1 MTQEHHATACTSEP
15 WPILSATGIL
25 ESHAQE
31 LHNIRLDISTYRY
44 SSIVYL
50 RNDRPVLWNVEVQSE
65 QELEHAKLRV
75 RHEPAGFTTPQEWE
89 IPYLAAGQLYSR
101 SGECPVFDDTALLAL
116 QEDVPGRIIV
126 ELIDA
131 GGTVLVRKEDEF
143 KWLAYNTWAG
153 GNEYPELLAAL
164 TLPQDP
170 AVDAIINA
178 VGIGKGYAAE
188 PDETRAQLRRL
199 WEHVAGLGIE
209 YTLPPES
216 WIDDGL
222 GQRVRPPSCI
232 IEKKCSTCL
241 DSTLLLAAC
250 VTRLGLNPFVILI
263 DGHAFMGVQLQNRHL
278 PSPQLTPASTVR
290 NHLKQQRLIVLETT
304 ALNTRGTREP
314 ISFDH
319 AAAVGN
325 SELMELAD
333 DAYFQALDIKSL
345 WYQVGI
351 HPILGGLPENTTPA
365 PTAEES
371 DNLVSHMPRN
381 RMDVWQLKLLDLSLR
396 NPLLNTA
403 PASKRHLALLLPDVA
418 ALEDKLSTGTA
429 FRIKSIPETYWSLTS
444 QVQHGSDSDA
454 NKHRLAECVTSMF
467 QNRELASGERSNV
480 LQKQLQTIYLT
491 TRREMEESGANTLYI
506 ACGFLKWYRSNARE
520 QRAFRAPILL
530 LPVRL
535 SRPSVKAGFTLR
547 GSDEEPRCNMTLL
560 ELLKTEFGIRIPE
573 LEGDLPTDEAGLDV
587 PRIFNI
593 LRRAIDSLPGWEV
606 EENCSLGT
614 FSFTKYLMWK
624 DLCDRREHLMRN
636 PIVSQIAATER
647 GIFPSQVDFPN
658 PATLDN
664 EVEAQKVFT
673 PLSSDSSQLSAV
685 LAAGRGKN
693 FVLIGPPGTGKS
705 QTITNM
711 IAHCLAH
718 GKTVLFVAEKAA
730 ALQVV
735 HKRLKRVG
743 LEAFCL
749 ELHSN
754 KANKKDVLAQYKTA
768 VEAVSNGTGSQD
780 WETQVYA
787 MAILRHQL
795 NLLPWELH
803 HLYPDETSL
812 FNDIDLV
819 ASHRELPEFK
829 VYDGD
834 IQTLAREEKARIQE
848 EARDLAL
855 HYELVRQLPPDRRS
869 LLNTTEYT
877 AEWEESLARSLPRYL
892 EQLNHWEQTAE
903 AAGNSL
909 NLPAERLRELLPAL
923 ELAAQHPNAGL
934 EQLLPARAAT
944 TLATLAETAT
954 LAGEFRGLKAQ
965 LSLNYPPEAL
975 KENDLAAKL
984 RECKEIT
991 ISGFFTRFFGMRRMQ
1006 RYLQMLAVSSQKPAD
1021 CLRDLQLL
1029 VRMQEI
1035 SRRLQQPDAAALPR
1049 PFRHGLNTTDRHLN
1063 EAKSMVATLGAQPDA
1078 DTLLHPMLSGNLP
1091 ELSNRVGSL
1100 RNALDS
1106 RTQAEQALYQ
1116 DTGMPTC
1123 NRDLATALLEI
1134 RPRWRNLVLWNRRKQ
1149 SSPHAWVQELQ
1160 QDRIVPEVF
1169 PTAVA
1174 VNLARQRLRTAATQ
1188 NETLLQFMPAIHEGR
1203 IADFAQKDADLL
1215 QATTTQIRNS
1225 LIQRAGSITRHGTEV
1240 ALLQRELSKQRA
1252 HMPLRQLLS
1261 SIPHITPLLKPCM
1274 LMSPLSVAQY
1284 LTTEA
1289 EPFDVV
1295 IFDEASQIPVW
1306 DAIGAIGRGRN
1317 AIIVGD
1323 PRQMPPTSF
1332 FSRSKDEE
1340 AEDDGTTE
1348 KDMESI
1354 LDECLACNIPAMNLS
1369 WHYRSKS
1376 ESLIAFSNERY
1387 YEQKL
1392 TTFPAPRMQDNA
1404 IHYHHTGGVYEP
1416 GSSKRINQQE
1426 AAALVAHVLATLR
1439 SPGFRYTEATSIGIV
1454 TFNTQQQSLIEDL
1467 LEAERAKD
1475 ETLEPYF
1482 AENTP
1487 EAIFVKNLENVQGD
1501 ERGVI
1506 YFSTTFGRD
1515 AKGHLS
1521 MNFGPLNLQG
1531 GERRLNVAITRA
1543 RSGMHVFTSLLPED
1557 IDLSR
1562 TSARG
1567 AADLRGFLD
1576 YARRGAAS
1584 YMELKQGI
1592 RTREKDSL
1600 LAHLAGELAAR
1611 GWNCRT
1617 GVGVSGYRIDLAVE
1631 DPANPGSVLAGITT
1645 DGYAYAAA
1653 NTARDRDVLRQSV
1666 LRGLGWRLLR
1676 VWAIDWWRD
1685 PAACIN
1691 ALDAALK
1698 QACEDGPISPPELP
1712 ELSAPVEAAPVEVTT
1727 EIPATPVRIE
1737 PLLGA
1742 EYQYAQLNTTLPPL
1756 FEMSDASLRP
1766 SLCSIVKAEGPMKED
1781 FLLARLRAHSLTP
1794 AISATLKRR
1803 LYGIITQLIMDGSIL
1818 CQQEGCDRVLY
1829 AAGTDPV
1836 KPRAK
1841 GPREWDD
1848 VPESELKA
1856 IATQVL
1862 AHLKCVPGCDEH
1874 LKGIAGYLGI
1884 SRLTKPLREHLSRLL
1899 TEQA

>member
-1 MTQEHHATACTSEP
+1 MQTPQITLT
-15 WPILSATGIL
+15 
-25 ESHAQE
+25 
-31 LHNIRLDISTYRY
+31 ISTYRY

-50 RNDRPVLWNVEVQSE
+50 RNNRPVLWNVEVQSE
-65 QELEHAKLRV
+65 QELEHSKLRV
-75 RHEPAGFTTPQEWE
+75 RHEPAGYTTPQEWE
-89 IPYLAAGQLYSR
+89 LPYLAAGQLYSKA
-101 SGECPVFDDTALLAL
+101 GECPEFDDAALLAQ
-116 QEDVPGRIIV
+116 QENAPGRIIV
-126 ELIDA
+126 ELLDA
-131 GGTVLVRKEDEF
+131 EGTVLAQKEDEF
-143 KWLAYNTWAG
+143 TWLAYNTWAG
-153 GNEYPELLAAL
+153 GDEYPELLAAL

-178 VGIGKGYAAE
+178 VGTGKGYAAE
-188 PDETRAQLRRL
+188 PDEICGQLRRL
-199 WEHVAGLGIE
+199 WEYVAGQGIE
-209 YTLPPES
+209 YALPPES
-216 WIDDGL
+216 WVDIGL
-222 GQRVRPPSCI
+222 GQRVRTPSYI
-232 IEKKCSTCL
+232 MEKKCSTCL

-278 PSPQLTPASTVR
+278 PSPQLTPAATVR
-290 NHLKQQRLIVLETT
+290 NHLKQQKLILLETT
-304 ALNTRGTREP
+304 ALNTHGTREP

-319 AAAVGN
+319 AAEVAN
-325 SELMELAD
+325 SELMGLAD
-333 DAYFQALDIKSL
+333 GAYFQALDIKSL

-351 HPILGGLPENTTPA
+351 HPILGGLPENTNPA
-365 PTAEES
+365 PTPEEA
-371 DNLVSHMPRN
+371 DNLVSNMPRN

-403 PASKRHLALLLPDVA
+403 PSSKRHLTLLLPDVA
-418 ALEDKLSTGTA
+418 ALEDKLAAGAA
-429 FRIKSIPETYWSLTS
+429 FRIKPIPETYWSLTS
-444 QVQHGSDSDA
+444 RVQHGSDDAA
-454 NKHRLAECVTSMF
+454 NKQRLAECVASMF
-467 QNRELASGERSNV
+467 LNHELASCEKPQA

-506 ACGFLKWYRSNARE
+506 ACGFLKWNRSNIRE
-520 QRAFRAPILL
+520 RRAFRAPILL

-535 SRPSVKAGFTLR
+535 TRPSVKAGFTLR
-547 GSDEEPRCNMTLL
+547 GTDEEPRFNMTLL

-573 LEGDLPTDEAGLDV
+573 LEGELPTDDAGLDV

-593 LRRAIDSLPGWEV
+593 LRRAIDSLHGWEV
-606 EENCSLGT
+606 EESCSLGT

-636 PIVSQIAATER
+636 PIVSQIASTER
-647 GIFPSQVDFPN
+647 GFFPAQVDFPN

-743 LEAFCL
+743 LEEFCL

-754 KANKKDVLAQYKTA
+754 KANKKDVLAQYKAA
-768 VEAVSNGTGSQD
+768 VETVSGGAGKQD
-780 WETQVYA
+780 WENQVHA
-787 MAILRHQL
+787 MATLRHHL
-795 NLLPWELH
+795 NQLPWELH
-803 HLYPDETSL
+803 HLNPDETCL

-819 ASHRELPEFK
+819 ASCRELPDFK

-834 IQTLAREEKARIQE
+834 IQALTKEEKARMQE

-855 HYELVRQLPPDRRS
+855 HYELVRQLTPDQRS

-877 AEWEESLARSLPRYL
+877 TEWEESLTRSLQHYL
-892 EQLNHWEQTAE
+892 EQLTFWEQRAE

-909 NLPAERLRELLPAL
+909 QLPTERLRDMLPSL
-923 ELAAQHPNAGL
+923 ELAARHPNAGL
-934 EQLLPARAAT
+934 EQLLPAQAAD
-944 TLATLAETAT
+944 TLAALEETAT
-954 LAGEFRGLKAQ
+954 LAGEFRELKAQ

-975 KENDLAAKL
+975 KEDDLSAKL

-1006 RYLQMLAVSSQKPAD
+1006 RYLRMLAGSSQKPED

-1035 SRRLQQPDAAALPR
+1035 SRHLQQQNAAALPR
-1049 PFRHGLNTTDRHLN
+1049 LFRHGLETTDQHLA
-1063 EAKSMVATLGAQPDA
+1063 EAKSMAATVGAQTDA
-1078 DTLLHPMLSGNLP
+1078 DALLLPVFTGSLP
-1091 ELSNRVGSL
+1091 ELNSLTISL
-1100 RNALDS
+1100 RSALDS
-1106 RTQAEQALYQ
+1106 LTEAEQALLR
-1116 DTGMPTC
+1116 DTGLTTC
-1123 NRDLATALLEI
+1123 SHDMAITLQEMC
-1134 RPRWRNLVLWNRRKQ
+1134 PRWRNLVLWNRRKQ

-1160 QDRIVPEVF
+1160 QDSIAPEDF
-1169 PTAVA
+1169 PEAVA
-1174 VNLARQRLRTAATQ
+1174 VNLARQRLRTATTQ
-1188 NETLLQFMPAIHEGR
+1188 NETLLQFMPSIHEGR
-1203 IADFAQKDADLL
+1203 IADFSKKDADLL
-1215 QATTTQIRNS
+1215 QATTVQIRNS
-1225 LIQRAGSITRHGTEV
+1225 LIQRAGGIAQHGTEV

-1252 HMPLRQLLS
+1252 HMPLRQLLT

-1284 LTTEA
+1284 LTTGA

-1340 AEDDGTTE
+1340 DEDDYTTE

-1376 ESLIAFSNERY
+1376 ESLIAFSNDRY

-1404 IHYHHTGGVYEP
+1404 IHYHLTGGVYEP
-1416 GSSKRINQQE
+1416 GSGKRINQQE

-1439 SPGFRYTEATSIGIV
+1439 SPGFRYTEASSIGIV
-1454 TFNTQQQSLIEDL
+1454 TFNTQQQSLIEDM

-1482 AENTP
+1482 AENNP

-1515 AKGHLS
+1515 AKGKIS

-1543 RSGMHVFTSLLPED
+1543 RSAMHVFTSLQPED

-1562 TSARG
+1562 TQARG

-1576 YARRGAAS
+1576 FARRGAAS

-1592 RTREKDSL
+1592 RAREKDSL
-1600 LAHLAGELAAR
+1600 LAHLADELTAR

-1631 DPANPGSVLAGITT
+1631 DPAHPGCVLAGITT
-1645 DGYAYAAA
+1645 DGYSYASA
-1653 NTARDRDVLRQSV
+1653 NTARDRDVLRLSV
-1666 LRGLGWRLLR
+1666 LQGLGWRLLR
-1676 VWAIDWWRD
+1676 VWAMDWWRD
-1685 PAACIN
+1685 PAGCIN
-1691 ALDAALK
+1691 ALDAAL
-1698 QACEDGPISPPELP
+1698 QEAREEGPPTPPELP
-1712 ELSAPVEAAPVEVTT
+1712 ELSAPVEAAPAEIIAAAPAAPTT
-1727 EIPATPVRIE
+1727 QE

-1742 EYQYAQLNTTLPPL
+1742 DYQYTQLNKALPPL
-1756 FEMSDASLRP
+1756 FEMSDASLSP
-1766 SLCSIVKAEGPMKED
+1766 CLCRIVETEGPIKED
-1781 FLLARLRAHSLTP
+1781 FLLAQLRSHSLTP
-1794 AISATLKRR
+1794 ALAPSLRRR
-1803 LYGIITQLIMDGSIL
+1803 LSGIITRLIETGTIL

-1829 AAGTDPV
+1829 AVGTAPV

-1848 VPESELKA
+1848 VPDSELKA
-1856 IATQVL
+1856 IATQVM
-1862 AHLKCVPGCDEH
+1862 AHLKCMPGCDEH
-1874 LKGIAGYLGI
+1874 LKGIVTYLGI

-1899 TEQA
+1899 QAN

>member
-1 MTQEHHATACTSEP
+1 MQTPQITLT
-15 WPILSATGIL
+15 
-25 ESHAQE
+25 
-31 LHNIRLDISTYRY
+31 ISTYRY

-50 RNDRPVLWNVEVQSE
+50 RNNRPVLWNVEVQSD

-75 RHEPAGFTTPQEWE
+75 RHEPEGFTTPQEWE
-89 IPYLAAGQLYSR
+89 LPYLTAGQLYSR
-101 SGECPVFDDTALLAL
+101 PGECPEFDDAALLAL
-116 QEDVPGRIIV
+116 QENAPGRIIV
-126 ELIDA
+126 ELVDA
-131 GGTVLVRKEDEF
+131 EGTVLARKEDEF
-143 KWLAYNTWAG
+143 TWLAYNTWAG

-164 TLPQDP
+164 TLPQDS
-170 AVDAIINA
+170 AVDSIINTI
-178 VGIGKGYAAE
+178 GTGKGYAAG
-188 PDETRAQLRRL
+188 PDEICEHLRRL

-209 YTLPPES
+209 YALPPES
-216 WIDDGL
+216 WVDIGL
-222 GQRVRPPSCI
+222 GQRVRTPSCI
-232 IEKKCSTCL
+232 MEKKCSTCL

-278 PSPQLTPASTVR
+278 PSPQLTPVSTVR
-290 NHLKQQRLIVLETT
+290 NHLNQQKLIVLETT
-304 ALNTRGTREP
+304 ALNTHGTREP

-319 AAAVGN
+319 AATVGN
-325 SELMELAD
+325 SELMNLD
-333 DAYFQALDIKSL
+333 DHDYFQALDIKSL

-351 HPILGGLPENTTPA
+351 HPILGGLQENTNPA
-365 PTAEES
+365 PSAEEA

-403 PASKRHLALLLPDVA
+403 PGSRRHLSLLLPDVA
-418 ALEDKLSTGTA
+418 ELEDKLSTGTV
-429 FRIKSIPETYWSLTS
+429 FRIKPIPETYWSLTS
-444 QVQHGSDSDA
+444 QVQHGSDSSA
-454 NKHRLAECVTSMF
+454 NKHRLAECVESMF

-480 LQKQLQTIYLT
+480 LQKQLQTIYLG

-506 ACGFLKWYRSNARE
+506 ACGFLKWYRSNVRE

-547 GSDEEPRCNMTLL
+547 GSDEEPRFNMTLL

-573 LEGDLPTDEAGLDV
+573 LEGELPTDDAGLDV

-606 EENCSLGT
+606 EESCSLGT

-647 GIFPSQVDFPN
+647 GIFPAQVDFPD
-658 PATLDN
+658 PAKLDN

-754 KANKKDVLAQYKTA
+754 KANKKDVLAQYKAA
-768 VEAVSNGTGSQD
+768 VEAVSGGAGKQD
-780 WETQVYA
+780 WDNQVYA
-787 MAILRHQL
+787 MATLRHQL

-834 IQTLAREEKARIQE
+834 IRSITKEEKSRMQE

-855 HYELVRQLPPDRRS
+855 HYELVRQLTPDQRR

-877 AEWEESLARSLPRYL
+877 TEWEESLTRSLAHYL
-892 EQLNHWEQTAE
+892 EQLTFWEQTAE
-903 AAGNSL
+903 SAASSL
-909 NLPAERLRELLPAL
+909 HLPAERLRELLPAL
-923 ELAAQHPNAGL
+923 ELAAQHPGAGL
-934 EQLLPARAAT
+934 EQLLPARATAS
-944 TLATLAETAT
+944 LAALKETAT

-975 KENDLAAKL
+975 KEDDLTARL

-991 ISGFFTRFFGMRRMQ
+991 ISGFFTRFFGMRRMR
-1006 RYLQMLAVSSQKPAD
+1006 RYLQMLAGSSQKPAD
-1021 CLRDLQLL
+1021 CLRDLQHL

-1035 SRRLQQPDAAALPR
+1035 SRHLQQQDAAALPR
-1049 PFRHGLNTTDRHLN
+1049 LFRHGLETTDQHLA
-1063 EAKSMVATLGAQPDA
+1063 EAKSMAATLGTQPDA
-1078 DTLLHPMLSGNLP
+1078 DTLLLPVLTGNLP
-1091 ELSNRVGSL
+1091 ELASRTSSL
-1100 RNALDS
+1100 RSALDS
-1106 RTQAEQALYQ
+1106 LTAAEQALLR
-1116 DTGMPTC
+1116 DTGLPTC
-1123 NRDLATALLEI
+1123 SLDMATTLQEM

-1149 SSPHAWVQELQ
+1149 NCHPGWVQELQ
-1160 QDRIVPEVF
+1160 QDSIAPELF
-1169 PTAVA
+1169 PEAVA
-1174 VNLARQRLRTAATQ
+1174 VNLARLRLRTAATQ

-1203 IADFAQKDADLL
+1203 IADFAKKDADLL
-1215 QATTTQIRNS
+1215 QATTDQIRNS

-1252 HMPLRQLLS
+1252 HMPLRQLLT
-1261 SIPHITPLLKPCM
+1261 SIPHLTPLLKPCM

-1284 LTTEA
+1284 LTTDA

-1332 FSRSKDEE
+1332 FSRGKDEE
-1340 AEDDGTTE
+1340 DEDESTAE

-1376 ESLIAFSNERY
+1376 ESLIAFSNDRY

-1416 GSSKRINQQE
+1416 GSGKRINQQE

-1482 AENTP
+1482 AENNP
-1487 EAIFVKNLENVQGD
+1487 EGIFVKNLENVQGD

-1515 AKGHLS
+1515 AKGRMS

-1543 RSGMHVFTSLLPED
+1543 RSGMHVFTSLMPED

-1576 YARRGAAS
+1576 YARRGAAA
-1584 YMELKQGI
+1584 YLELKQGI
-1592 RTREKDSL
+1592 RAREKDSL

-1631 DPANPGSVLAGITT
+1631 DPANPGCVLAGITT
-1645 DGYAYAAA
+1645 DGYSYAAA
-1653 NTARDRDVLRQSV
+1653 NTARDRDVLRHSV

-1676 VWAIDWWRD
+1676 VWAMDWWRD
-1685 PAACIN
+1685 PAGCIN
-1691 ALDAALK
+1691 ALDAALQK
-1698 QACEDGPISPPELP
+1698 AREEGPLAPPELP
-1712 ELSAPVEAAPVEVTT
+1712 ELSAPVEAAPVEVIAEAPAPTT
-1727 EIPATPVRIE
+1727 APE
-1737 PLLGA
+1737 PLTGA
-1742 EYQYAQLNTTLPPL
+1742 DYQYTRLNTALPPL

-1766 SLCSIVKAEGPMKED
+1766 NLCRIVEAEGPMKED
-1781 FLLARLRAHSLTP
+1781 FLLAQLRAHSLTP
-1794 AISATLKRR
+1794 ALAPTLRRR
-1803 LYGIITQLIMDGSIL
+1803 LSGIITRMIEDGTIL

-1829 AAGTDPV
+1829 APGSEPV

-1841 GPREWDD
+1841 GPREWND
-1848 VPESELKA
+1848 VPDSELKT
-1856 IATQVL
+1856 IATQVM
-1862 AHLKCVPGCDEH
+1862 AHLKCMPGCDEH
-1874 LKGIAGYLGI
+1874 LKGVASYLGI

-1899 TEQA
+1899 QDN